1 MLRGL
6 RMQWHRLLACL
17 VMIHSVSQA
26 NATPS
31 LELHA
36 PCYTA
41 SWTRALLCKYDSFSL
56 GGVSRVDETPACS
69 IVSPI
74 ATNMHYLP

>member
-1 MLRGL
+1 
-6 RMQWHRLLACL
+6 
-17 VMIHSVSQA
+17 
-26 NATPS
+26 
-31 LELHA
+31 
-36 PCYTA
+36 
-41 SWTRALLCKYDSFSL
+41 L